1 MKQAFSCFIFLLSVT
16 FLVNAQPASADQILK
31 EARAEAAK
39 ENKKVFVI
47 FHASWCGWC
56 HKMDSAMN
64 DPACKKFFDDNFVVQ
79 HLVVMESK
87 GKEHLQNP
95 GALELMKQYA
105 GEQSGIPFWLIFNS
119 EGKLLADSKIRTAG
133 ASLDAPGENSG
144 CPASEKEVANFIK
157 VLQQTTSL
165 NQQQLLIVQ
174 HRFRQNESK

>member
-1 MKQAFSCFIFLLSVT
+1 MKKLFTCFVFVLSVT
-16 FLVNAQPASADQILK
+16 LLANAQPASADQILR
-31 EARAEAAK
+31 EARTAAAK

-64 DPACKKFFDDNFVVQ
+64 DAACKKFFDDNFIVQ

-87 GKEHLQNP
+87 GKEHLENP
-95 GALELMKQYA
+95 GAMDLMNKHTA
-105 GEQSGIPFWLIFNS
+105 GNSGIPFWLIFDS
-119 EGKLLADSKIRTAG
+119 EGKLLADSKIRPAG

-144 CPASEKEVANFIK
+144 CPASEVEVANFIK

-165 NQQQLLIVQ
+165 NNQQLLIIQ
-174 HRFRQNESK
+174 NRFRQNESK